1 MAAEVLAMAWKAV
14 EPHSYVTWR
23 ELLACVMLVA
33 SMAIE
38 GAWQPIMLG
47 FSSVE
52 AWGSSDLSNNLLFPV
67 LMLWGGGCLSIL
79 LITFGRPVSL
89 WLQLPVQAVV
99 LFLTWRRA
107 PDMCS
112 TALMQHEAA
121 EGIIGGWFEGFNLL
135 LALLPLPCV
144 APVTESSVLSKCQSV
159 AMMFQLL
166 ASFVMTTAG
175 LAVMEYGALH
185 QFAASWAA
193 ARGAADPRQAG
204 HWAKLA
210 TPAGLE
216 RGQHTVLVAV
226 EELGKWGR
234 LRQGVGLLFLMAN
247 AWQAVRP

>member
-1 MAAEVLAMAWKAV
+1 M
-14 EPHSYVTWR
+14 TWR
-23 ELLACVMLVA
+23 ELLACVMLIA

-47 FSSVE
+47 FGTVE
-52 AWGSSDLSNNLLFPV
+52 AWGSSAVSNNLLFLV

-89 WLQLPVQAVV
+89 WLHLPVQAVV
-99 LFLTWRRA
+99 LSLTCRRA
-107 PDMCS
+107 PDVCS
-112 TALMQHEAA
+112 TALMQHETA

-144 APVTESSVLSKCQSV
+144 TPVPASSVLSRCQSV
-159 AMMFQLL
+159 AMMFQFL
-166 ASFVMTTAG
+166 ASFVTTTIG
-175 LAVMEYGALH
+175 LAVMEHGALH

-193 ARGAADPRQAG
+193 ARGAAADTRQARR
-204 HWAKLA
+204 WATLA

-226 EELGKWGR
+226 EEVGKWGG
-234 LRQGVGLLFLMAN
+234 LRQGVGLLFLTAA
-247 AWQAVRP
+247 AWLAVRP